1 MAQLGFGLNI
11 NETAAK
17 FGYDQYNTRL
27 GETLGAIAAD
37 NWNFNPLS
45 SIGTYYDMQS
55 ARSQALEDNQ
65 VRVSRDELN
74 KEYSD
79 LGLFFKEDEF
89 QSVVDIMV
97 EEKKEERAR
106 QSVIERG
113 PKGFGV
119 GALKFA
125 TGLGVSLFDPI
136 NIAAS
141 FIPVFG
147 QARFAGLVARQ
158 GFTIARLARGVT
170 EGAVGAAI
178 VEPIVYGVAKD
189 VQADYGLADS
199 LLNITFGTILGGGLH
214 VGAGKLKDLNTAR
227 KFKARM
233 KEAGTPEQELNLYK
247 EYYPENGRIMRDLEK
262 TNPQTRK
269 TLLEKS
275 LNDLLLEKP
284 VDVLPIANV
293 DPVLNGR
300 STNEINLEIN
310 KAKKELDDMIEY
322 SKSDQLR
329 GKGDAE
335 KLVADARRK
344 YNELLAEKEK
354 SIPLSQVRPKLDST
368 ADQIEL
374 NNVEQNVVNKN
385 SSDVDVEINNLQVR
399 LDAIKENQK
408 ARQIEIDDDAEIKLT
423 REELDTVNER
433 SNEIDE
439 IIKDAINCVNGR

>member
-11 NETAAK
+11 NETASK
-17 FGYDQYNTRL
+17 FGYDQYSTRL

-65 VRVSRDELN
+65 VRISRDELN

-97 EEKKEERAR
+97 EEKKDERSR
-106 QSVIERG
+106 QSIIERG

-158 GFTIARLARGVT
+158 GFTRARLAKGVT

-178 VEPIVYGVAKD
+178 VEPIVYGVAKE

-214 VGAGKLKDLNTAR
+214 VGAGKLKDLRTAS
-227 KFKARM
+227 KFKQRV
-233 KEAGTPEQELNLYK
+233 KESNTPDQELNLYK
-247 EYYPENGRIMRDLEK
+247 EYYPENGRIMRDLEV
-262 TNPQTRK
+262 TNPQTRRL
-269 TLLEKS
+269 LLEKS

-284 VDVLPIANV
+284 VDTSPVVSA
-293 DPVLNGR
+293 DPVLKNSVDSAATSQTR
-300 STNEINLEIN
+300 
-310 KAKKELDDMIEY
+310 
-322 SKSDQLR
+322 
-329 GKGDAE
+329 
-335 KLVADARRK
+335 
-344 YNELLAEKEK
+344 
-354 SIPLSQVRPKLDST
+354 SIPDST

-374 NNVEQNVVNKN
+374 NNVEQNVVNKK
-385 SSDVDVEINNLQVR
+385 SSDVDVEINNLELR
-399 LDAIKENQK
+399 LNAIKENQK
-408 ARQIEIDDDAEIKLT
+408 TRKLEIDDDVEVKSTKDELDEVNQ
-423 REELDTVNER
+423 RSEELD
-433 SNEIDE
+433 E
-439 IIKDAINCVNGR
+439 IIRDAVNCVNGR

>member
-17 FGYDQYNTRL
+17 FGYDQYSTRL

-55 ARSQALEDNQ
+55 ARSQSLEDNQ
-65 VRVSRDELN
+65 VRISRDELN

-97 EEKKEERAR
+97 EEKKDERSR
-106 QSVIERG
+106 QSIIERG

-158 GFTIARLARGVT
+158 GFTRARLAKGVT

-178 VEPIVYGVAKD
+178 VEPIVYGVAKE

-214 VGAGKLKDLNTAR
+214 VGAGKLKDLRTAS
-227 KFKARM
+227 KFKQRV
-233 KEAGTPEQELNLYK
+233 KEANTPDQELNLYK
-247 EYYPENGRIMRDLEK
+247 EYYPENGRIMRDLEV
-262 TNPQTRK
+262 TNPQTRRL
-269 TLLEKS
+269 LLEKS

-284 VDVLPIANV
+284 VDTSLVVSA
-293 DPVLNGR
+293 DPVLKNSVDSAATSQTR
-300 STNEINLEIN
+300 
-310 KAKKELDDMIEY
+310 
-322 SKSDQLR
+322 
-329 GKGDAE
+329 
-335 KLVADARRK
+335 
-344 YNELLAEKEK
+344 
-354 SIPLSQVRPKLDST
+354 SIPDST

-374 NNVEQNVVNKN
+374 NNVEQNVVNKK
-385 SSDVDVEINNLQVR
+385 SSDVDVEINNLELR
-399 LDAIKENQK
+399 LNAIKENQK
-408 ARQIEIDDDAEIKLT
+408 TRKLEIDDDVEVKSTKDELDEVNQ
-423 REELDTVNER
+423 RSEELD
-433 SNEIDE
+433 E
-439 IIKDAINCVNGR
+439 IIRDAVNCVNGR

>member
-11 NETAAK
+11 NETASK
-17 FGYDQYNTRL
+17 FGYDQYSTRL

-55 ARSQALEDNQ
+55 ARSQSLEDNQ
-65 VRVSRDELN
+65 VRISRDELN

-97 EEKKEERAR
+97 EEKKDERSR
-106 QSVIERG
+106 QSIIERG

-158 GFTIARLARGVT
+158 GFTRARLAKGVT

-178 VEPIVYGVAKD
+178 VEPIVYGVAKE

-214 VGAGKLKDLNTAR
+214 VGAGKLKDLRTAS
-227 KFKARM
+227 KFKQRV
-233 KEAGTPEQELNLYK
+233 KEANTPDQELNLYK
-247 EYYPENGRIMRDLEK
+247 EYYPENGRIMRDLEV
-262 TNPQTRK
+262 TNPQTRRL
-269 TLLEKS
+269 LLEKS

-284 VDVLPIANV
+284 VDTSPVVSA
-293 DPVLNGR
+293 DPVLKNSVDSAATSQTR
-300 STNEINLEIN
+300 
-310 KAKKELDDMIEY
+310 
-322 SKSDQLR
+322 
-329 GKGDAE
+329 
-335 KLVADARRK
+335 
-344 YNELLAEKEK
+344 
-354 SIPLSQVRPKLDST
+354 SIPDST

-374 NNVEQNVVNKN
+374 NNVEQNVVNKK
-385 SSDVDVEINNLQVR
+385 SSDVDVEINNLELR
-399 LDAIKENQK
+399 LNAIKENQK
-408 ARQIEIDDDAEIKLT
+408 TRKLEIDDDVEVKSTKDELDEVNQ
-423 REELDTVNER
+423 RSEELD
-433 SNEIDE
+433 E
-439 IIKDAINCVNGR
+439 IIRDAVNCVNGR

>member
-11 NETAAK
+11 NETASK
-17 FGYDQYNTRL
+17 FGYDQYSTRL

-45 SIGTYYDMQS
+45 SIGTYYDIQS
-55 ARSQALEDNQ
+55 ARSQSLEDNQ
-65 VRVSRDELN
+65 VRISRDELN

-97 EEKKEERAR
+97 EEKKDERSR
-106 QSVIERG
+106 QSIIERG

-158 GFTIARLARGVT
+158 GFTRARLAKGVT

-178 VEPIVYGVAKD
+178 VEPIVYGVAKE

-214 VGAGKLKDLNTAR
+214 VGAGKLKDLRTAS
-227 KFKARM
+227 KFKQRV
-233 KEAGTPEQELNLYK
+233 KEANTPDQELNLYK
-247 EYYPENGRIMRDLEK
+247 EYYPENGKIMRDLEV
-262 TNPQTRK
+262 TNPQTRRL
-269 TLLEKS
+269 LLEKS

-284 VDVLPIANV
+284 VDTSPVVSA
-293 DPVLNGR
+293 DPVLKNSVDSAATSQTR
-300 STNEINLEIN
+300 
-310 KAKKELDDMIEY
+310 
-322 SKSDQLR
+322 
-329 GKGDAE
+329 
-335 KLVADARRK
+335 
-344 YNELLAEKEK
+344 
-354 SIPLSQVRPKLDST
+354 SIPDST

-374 NNVEQNVVNKN
+374 NNVEQNVVNKK
-385 SSDVDVEINNLQVR
+385 SSDVDVEINNLELR
-399 LDAIKENQK
+399 LNAIKENQK
-408 ARQIEIDDDAEIKLT
+408 TRKLEIDDDVEVKSTKDELDEVNQ
-423 REELDTVNER
+423 RSEELD
-433 SNEIDE
+433 E
-439 IIKDAINCVNGR
+439 IIRDAVNCVNGR

>member
-11 NETAAK
+11 NETASK
-17 FGYDQYNTRL
+17 FGYDQYSTRL

-65 VRVSRDELN
+65 VRISRDKLN

-97 EEKKEERAR
+97 EEKKDERSR
-106 QSVIERG
+106 QSIIERG

-158 GFTIARLARGVT
+158 GFTRARLAKGVT

-178 VEPIVYGVAKD
+178 VEPIVYGVAKE

-214 VGAGKLKDLNTAR
+214 VGAGKLKDLRTAS
-227 KFKARM
+227 KFKQRV
-233 KEAGTPEQELNLYK
+233 KEANTPDQELNLYK
-247 EYYPENGRIMRDLEK
+247 EYYPENGKIMRDLEV
-262 TNPQTRK
+262 TNPQTRRL
-269 TLLEKS
+269 LLEKS

-284 VDVLPIANV
+284 VDTSPVVSA
-293 DPVLNGR
+293 DPVLKNSVDSAATSQTR
-300 STNEINLEIN
+300 
-310 KAKKELDDMIEY
+310 
-322 SKSDQLR
+322 
-329 GKGDAE
+329 
-335 KLVADARRK
+335 
-344 YNELLAEKEK
+344 
-354 SIPLSQVRPKLDST
+354 SIPDST

-374 NNVEQNVVNKN
+374 NNVEQNVVNKK
-385 SSDVDVEINNLQVR
+385 SSDVDVEINNLELR
-399 LDAIKENQK
+399 LNAIKENQK
-408 ARQIEIDDDAEIKLT
+408 TRKLEIDDDVEVKSTKDELDEVNQ
-423 REELDTVNER
+423 RSEELD
-433 SNEIDE
+433 E
-439 IIKDAINCVNGR
+439 IIRDAVNCVNGR

>member
-11 NETAAK
+11 NETASK
-17 FGYDQYNTRL
+17 FGYDQYSTRL
-27 GETLGAIAAD
+27 GETLGAVAAD

-55 ARSQALEDNQ
+55 ARSQSLENNQ
-65 VRVSRDELN
+65 VRISRDELN

-97 EEKKEERAR
+97 EEKKDERSR
-106 QSVIERG
+106 QSIIERG

-158 GFTIARLARGVT
+158 GFTRARLAKGVT

-178 VEPIVYGVAKD
+178 VEPIVYGVAKE

-214 VGAGKLKDLNTAR
+214 VGAGKLKDLRTAS
-227 KFKARM
+227 KFKERV
-233 KEAGTPEQELNLYK
+233 KEANTPDQELNLYK
-247 EYYPENGRIMRDLEK
+247 EYYPENGKIMRDLEV
-262 TNPQTRK
+262 TNPQTRRL
-269 TLLEKS
+269 LLEKS

-284 VDVLPIANV
+284 VDTSPVVSA
-293 DPVLNGR
+293 DPVLKNSVDSAATSQTR
-300 STNEINLEIN
+300 
-310 KAKKELDDMIEY
+310 
-322 SKSDQLR
+322 
-329 GKGDAE
+329 
-335 KLVADARRK
+335 
-344 YNELLAEKEK
+344 
-354 SIPLSQVRPKLDST
+354 SIPDST

-374 NNVEQNVVNKN
+374 NNVEQNVVNKK
-385 SSDVDVEINNLQVR
+385 SSDVDVEINNLELR
-399 LDAIKENQK
+399 LNAIKENQK
-408 ARQIEIDDDAEIKLT
+408 TRKLEIDDDVEVKSTKDELDELNQ
-423 REELDTVNER
+423 RSEELD
-433 SNEIDE
+433 E
-439 IIKDAINCVNGR
+439 IIRDAVNCVNGR

>member
-11 NETAAK
+11 NETASK
-17 FGYDQYNTRL
+17 FGYDQYSTRL

-65 VRVSRDELN
+65 VRISRDELN

-97 EEKKEERAR
+97 EEKKDERSR
-106 QSVIERG
+106 QSIIERG

-158 GFTIARLARGVT
+158 GFTRARLAKGVT

-178 VEPIVYGVAKD
+178 VEPIVYGVAKE

-214 VGAGKLKDLNTAR
+214 VGAGKLKDLRTAS
-227 KFKARM
+227 KFKQRV
-233 KEAGTPEQELNLYK
+233 KEANTPDQELNLYK
-247 EYYPENGRIMRDLEK
+247 EYETENVKMMRDLEVTK
-262 TNPQTRK
+262 YQTRRL
-269 TLLEKS
+269 LLEKS

-284 VDVLPIANV
+284 VDTSPVVSA
-293 DPVLNGR
+293 DPVLKNSVDSATTSQTR
-300 STNEINLEIN
+300 
-310 KAKKELDDMIEY
+310 
-322 SKSDQLR
+322 
-329 GKGDAE
+329 
-335 KLVADARRK
+335 
-344 YNELLAEKEK
+344 
-354 SIPLSQVRPKLDST
+354 SIPDST

-374 NNVEQNVVNKN
+374 NNVEQNVVNKK
-385 SSDVDVEINNLQVR
+385 SSDVDVEINNLELR
-399 LDAIKENQK
+399 LNAIKENQK
-408 ARQIEIDDDAEIKLT
+408 TRKLEIDDDVEVKST
-423 REELDTVNER
+423 TYELDEVNT
-433 SNEIDE
+433 S
-439 IIKDAINCVNGR
+439 

>member
-11 NETAAK
+11 NETASK
-17 FGYDQYNTRL
+17 FGYDQYSTRL

-65 VRVSRDELN
+65 VRISRDELN

-97 EEKKEERAR
+97 EEKKDERSR
-106 QSVIERG
+106 QSIIERG

-158 GFTIARLARGVT
+158 GFTRARLAKGVT

-178 VEPIVYGVAKD
+178 VEPIVYGVAKE

-214 VGAGKLKDLNTAR
+214 VGAGKLKDLRTAS
-227 KFKARM
+227 KFKQRV
-233 KEAGTPEQELNLYK
+233 KEANTPDQELNLYK
-247 EYYPENGRIMRDLEK
+247 EYYPENGRIMRDLEV
-262 TNPQTRK
+262 TNPQTRRL
-269 TLLEKS
+269 LLEKS

-284 VDVLPIANV
+284 VDTSPVVSA
-293 DPVLNGR
+293 DPVLKNSTDSVSTSQIR
-300 STNEINLEIN
+300 S
-310 KAKKELDDMIEY
+310 KPDSIE
-322 SKSDQLR
+322 
-329 GKGDAE
+329 
-335 KLVADARRK
+335 
-344 YNELLAEKEK
+344 N
-354 SIPLSQVRPKLDST
+354 
-368 ADQIEL
+368 QIEL
-374 NNVEQNVVNKN
+374 NNVEQNVINKQ
-385 SSDVDVEINNLQVR
+385 SSDMDIELNNLQTR
-399 LDAIKENQK
+399 LDNIKDTQKDSQLNFDEDIKEVRNATEDLDEVN
-408 ARQIEIDDDAEIKLT
+408 ARSKDL
-423 REELDTVNER
+423 
-433 SNEIDE
+433 DE

>member
-11 NETAAK
+11 NETASK
-17 FGYDQYNTRL
+17 FGYDQYSTRL

-55 ARSQALEDNQ
+55 ARSQSLEDNQ
-65 VRVSRDELN
+65 VRISRDELN

-97 EEKKEERAR
+97 EEKKDERSR
-106 QSVIERG
+106 QSIIERG

-158 GFTIARLARGVT
+158 GFTRARLAKGVT

-178 VEPIVYGVAKD
+178 VEPIVYGVAKE

-214 VGAGKLKDLNTAR
+214 VGAGKLKDLRTAS
-227 KFKARM
+227 KFKQRV
-233 KEAGTPEQELNLYK
+233 KESNTPDQELNLYK
-247 EYYPENGRIMRDLEK
+247 EYYPETGRIMRDLEV
-262 TNPQTRK
+262 TNPQTRRL
-269 TLLEKS
+269 LLEKS

-284 VDVLPIANV
+284 VDTSPVVSA
-293 DPVLNGR
+293 DPVLKNSVDSAATSQTR
-300 STNEINLEIN
+300 
-310 KAKKELDDMIEY
+310 
-322 SKSDQLR
+322 
-329 GKGDAE
+329 
-335 KLVADARRK
+335 
-344 YNELLAEKEK
+344 
-354 SIPLSQVRPKLDST
+354 SIPDST

-374 NNVEQNVVNKN
+374 NNVEQNVVNKK
-385 SSDVDVEINNLQVR
+385 SSDVDVEINNLELR
-399 LDAIKENQK
+399 LNAIKENQK
-408 ARQIEIDDDAEIKLT
+408 TRKLEIDDDVEVKSTKDELDEVNQ
-423 REELDTVNER
+423 RSEELD
-433 SNEIDE
+433 E
-439 IIKDAINCVNGR
+439 IIRDAVNCVNGR

>member
-17 FGYDQYNTRL
+17 FGYDQYSTRL
-27 GETLGAIAAD
+27 GETLSAIAAD

-55 ARSQALEDNQ
+55 ARSQALENNQ

-97 EEKKEERAR
+97 EEKKDERAR

-136 NIAAS
+136 NVAAS

-158 GFTIARLARGVT
+158 GFTRARATRGVV
-170 EGAVGAAI
+170 EGAVGATL
-178 VEPIVYGVAKD
+178 VEPIVYGVAQK

-214 VGAGKLKDLNTAR
+214 VGAGKLKDLRTAS
-227 KFKARM
+227 KFKQRM
-233 KEAGTPEQELNLYK
+233 KEAGTPDEELNLYK
-247 EYYPENGRIMRDLEK
+247 EYYPENSRIMRDLER
-262 TNPQTRK
+262 TNPETRRL
-269 TLLEKS
+269 LLEKS

-284 VDVLPIANV
+284 VDVSPVVSA
-293 DPVLNGR
+293 DPVLKN
-300 STNEINLEIN
+300 
-310 KAKKELDDMIEY
+310 
-322 SKSDQLR
+322 SKDI
-329 GKGDAE
+329 
-335 KLVADARRK
+335 VAT
-344 YNELLAEKEK
+344 
-354 SIPLSQVRPKLDST
+354 SQVRSKPQSEVDK
-368 ADQIEL
+368 IEL
-374 NNVEQNVVNKN
+374 NTVEQNVSNKK
-385 SSDVDVEINNLQVR
+385 SSDIDIENNNLEVR
-399 LDAIKENQK
+399 LNAIKENQK
-408 ARQIEIDDDAEIKLT
+408 TRNILLDDDVET
-423 REELDTVNER
+423 RTTKEELDEVNTR
-433 SNEIDE
+433 SKDLDE
-439 IIKDAINCVNGR
+439 IIRDGINCINGR

>member
-11 NETAAK
+11 NETASK
-17 FGYDQYNTRL
+17 FGYDQYSTRL

-65 VRVSRDELN
+65 VRISRDELN

-97 EEKKEERAR
+97 EEKKDEKSR
-106 QSVIERG
+106 QSIIERG

-158 GFTIARLARGVT
+158 GFTRARLAKGVT

-178 VEPIVYGVAKD
+178 VEPIVYGVAKE

-214 VGAGKLKDLNTAR
+214 VGAGKLKDLRTAS
-227 KFKARM
+227 KFKQRV
-233 KEAGTPEQELNLYK
+233 KEANTPDQELNLYK
-247 EYYPENGRIMRDLEK
+247 EYYPENGKIMRDLEV
-262 TNPQTRK
+262 TNPQTRRL
-269 TLLEKS
+269 LLEKS

-284 VDVLPIANV
+284 VDTSPVVSA
-293 DPVLNGR
+293 DPVLKNSVDSATTSQTR
-300 STNEINLEIN
+300 
-310 KAKKELDDMIEY
+310 
-322 SKSDQLR
+322 
-329 GKGDAE
+329 
-335 KLVADARRK
+335 
-344 YNELLAEKEK
+344 
-354 SIPLSQVRPKLDST
+354 SIPDST

-374 NNVEQNVVNKN
+374 NNVEQNVVNKK
-385 SSDVDVEINNLQVR
+385 SSDVDVEINNLELR
-399 LDAIKENQK
+399 LNAIKENQK
-408 ARQIEIDDDAEIKLT
+408 TRKLEIDDDVEVKSTKDELDEVNQ
-423 REELDTVNER
+423 RSEELD
-433 SNEIDE
+433 E
-439 IIKDAINCVNGR
+439 IIRDAVNCVNGR

>member
-17 FGYDQYNTRL
+17 FGYDQYSTRL

-55 ARSQALEDNQ
+55 ARSQSLEDNQ
-65 VRVSRDELN
+65 VRISRDELN

-97 EEKKEERAR
+97 EEKKDERSR
-106 QSVIERG
+106 QSIIERG

-158 GFTIARLARGVT
+158 GFTRARLAKGVT

-178 VEPIVYGVAKD
+178 VEPIVYGVAKE

-214 VGAGKLKDLNTAR
+214 VGAGKLKDLRTAS
-227 KFKARM
+227 KFKQRV
-233 KEAGTPEQELNLYK
+233 KEANTPDQELNLYK
-247 EYYPENGRIMRDLEK
+247 EYYPENGKIMRDLEV
-262 TNPQTRK
+262 TNPQTRRL
-269 TLLEKS
+269 LLEKS

-284 VDVLPIANV
+284 VDTSPVVSA
-293 DPVLNGR
+293 DPVLKNSVDSAATSQTR
-300 STNEINLEIN
+300 
-310 KAKKELDDMIEY
+310 
-322 SKSDQLR
+322 
-329 GKGDAE
+329 
-335 KLVADARRK
+335 
-344 YNELLAEKEK
+344 
-354 SIPLSQVRPKLDST
+354 SIPDST

-374 NNVEQNVVNKN
+374 NNVEQNVVNKK
-385 SSDVDVEINNLQVR
+385 SSDVDVEINNLELR
-399 LDAIKENQK
+399 LNAIKENQK
-408 ARQIEIDDDAEIKLT
+408 TRKLEIDDDVEVKSTKDELDEVNQ
-423 REELDTVNER
+423 RSEELD
-433 SNEIDE
+433 E
-439 IIKDAINCVNGR
+439 IIRDAVNCVNGR

>member
-17 FGYDQYNTRL
+17 TGYDQYSVRL
-27 GETLGAIAAD
+27 GETLGAVAAD

-55 ARSQALEDNQ
+55 ARNQSMEEDKN
-65 VRVSRDELN
+65 RVSRDELN

-79 LGLFFKEDEF
+79 LGLFFKKDEF

-97 EEKKEERAR
+97 REKKEERQR

-113 PKGFGV
+113 PKGFAV
-119 GALKFA
+119 GAAKFA

-158 GFTIARLARGVT
+158 GFTRARLARGVT
-170 EGAVGAAI
+170 EGAVGAAV
-178 VEPIVYGVAKD
+178 VEPIVYGVAKE

-214 VGAGKLKDLNTAR
+214 VGAGKLKDLRTAS
-227 KFKARM
+227 KFKERV
-233 KEAGTPEQELNLYK
+233 KEAGTPDQQLNLYK
-247 EYYPENGRIMRDLEK
+247 EYYPENSRIMRDLEV
-262 TNPQTRK
+262 TNPQTRRL
-269 TLLEKS
+269 LLEKS

-284 VDVLPIANV
+284 VDTSPVVSA
-293 DPVLNGR
+293 DPVLKNSTDTVATSQTR
-300 STNEINLEIN
+300 SKPQSEI
-310 KAKKELDDMIEY
+310 
-322 SKSDQLR
+322 
-329 GKGDAE
+329 
-335 KLVADARRK
+335 
-344 YNELLAEKEK
+344 
-354 SIPLSQVRPKLDST
+354 
-368 ADQIEL
+368 DQIEL
-374 NNVEQNVVNKN
+374 NTVEQNVSNKQ
-385 SSDVDVEINNLQVR
+385 SSDYDIENNNLEVR
-399 LDAIKENQK
+399 LNSIKENQK
-408 ARQIEIDDDAEIKLT
+408 TRKIEIEDDVETQTTKEDLDEVNT
-423 REELDTVNER
+423 RSKDL
-433 SNEIDE
+433 DE